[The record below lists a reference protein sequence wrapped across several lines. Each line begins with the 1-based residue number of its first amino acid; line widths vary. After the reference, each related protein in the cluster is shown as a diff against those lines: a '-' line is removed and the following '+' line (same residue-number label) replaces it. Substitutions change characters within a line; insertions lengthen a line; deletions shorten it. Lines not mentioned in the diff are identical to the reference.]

1 MVSTIISVLE
11 DLRSVRLVQ
20 EVLIETLA
28 PKGADY
34 VEMRD
39 CLLWVER
46 CIENLLYQLP
56 ELERLRYIRRV
67 LTDRQSNL
75 RYMIGTAGLNDSSD
89 WREAFDRIG
98 FNLGELEK
106 RLQEI
111 A

>member
-11 DLRSVRLVQ
+11 HLRSVRIVA
-20 EVLIETLA
+20 EVLIETIA

-39 CLLWVER
+39 NLLWAER

-56 ELERLRYIRRV
+56 ELERLRYIKRV
-67 LTDRQSNL
+67 LMDRQSNL
-75 RYMIGTAGLNDSSD
+75 RYIIGTSGLNDCTKY
-89 WREAFDRIG
+89 REAFDSIS